1 MDLSKLRPK
10 IGDFYPVSLIDRD
23 SEEKDLLRA
32 YRDIY
37 ERVLDL
43 NFDGSAWEPA
53 DRLYD

>member
-1 MDLSKLRPK
+1 VDLSKLRPK